1 MPCRLMRHFRLSN
14 AALFS
19 GFECSVQWAFDSGQ
33 FIESNSLSGDSAACI
48 LAFVEATFLS
58 SGATCEW
65 NLSNV
70 AGVYLKQLRVV
81 LPCLI
86 MTPEREKR
94 VLGYVSAVSR
104 LQAGP
109 LPNQCLPG
117 QGAPTNRLSFWLDWR
132 VRCIEGSALQ
142 LDKRARFHPGVHIGG
157 GGFAIKKLQLKCCW
171 THPQPSFLKRFQ
183 LMASKAISVTAE
195 CSKPPPI

>member
-1 MPCRLMRHFRLSN
+1 M
-14 AALFS
+14 
-19 GFECSVQWAFDSGQ
+19 
-33 FIESNSLSGDSAACI
+33 
-48 LAFVEATFLS
+48 EATFLS

-157 GGFAIKKLQLKCCW
+157 GWIRYQKVAAEVLLD
-171 THPQPSFLKRFQ
+171 TS
-183 LMASKAISVTAE
+183 TAE
-195 CSKPPPI
+195 FLEALPTDGKQSYQCDCGMLKATSNLIAAGLVSSSFYTYTLPSPLSCQSTGRGEGSLSE